1 MNFNYIGVACPSG
14 IQYDITFDNSVVG
27 YLEYAPPGLNVAS
40 YVTEPFVDYFFEG
53 GVEILRSTLP
63 AEVGGPVPTA
73 STVECV
79 VDATEPTTLPVVQDI
94 CGNVLTPATAVK
106 QSLFL
111 NDFSEAVVLSATQA
125 PDVWYTDR
133 YAPAGFVSQTVF
145 DGDVRL
151 KHSIDAADGSSSRPP
166 SYSSSFYNTQGRKYD
181 LGVATD
187 YAEIEL
193 YVPSAWATT
202 NKRMAGF
209 WVTPVDASDV
219 VSAYAI
225 VEFTSDNGNPRFQ
238 TWESAEPGGWY
249 DMGLPSG
256 FTYDSWITLK
266 IRLLPSGELY
276 CAAGSLTYQTITNA
290 PGGSV
295 RIDNTIL
302 QGYNYDP
309 TVPGGGVTYD
319 IYWDNFKWN
328 DTYAEP
334 ACEGFITYT
343 FDYEDCAGVIF
354 PWMYTYTVEHSSVP
368 VVPADGGSTVYN
380 IADAVAPSL
389 PAVTDVCGV
398 TLTGVLE
405 SIVDVPDPFTYPG
418 TRTYTYSFTDCA
430 DLSSEWKFVYTIPGV
445 EVSGIVT
452 YYNSSNTPMVGEE
465 VKLFQGTEKYSATT
479 LAGGAFTFNNV
490 APGTYDVVVSTTKNK
505 GGINST
511 DAAQANYWSVSV
523 APPSLPIP
531 IQQVRFYAGDVIGTD
546 FKILANDAGHIQQ
559 YFLTLGNPSPAF
571 TSDWTFWNV
580 DEMIGANPGAGG
592 YPQITVTGAAAT
604 MTNNMYALVTGDFNR
619 SYTPTSK
626 ASASETL
633 TLNYGENI
641 EIGAAEFELPLYAGM
656 DMNVG
661 AISLILN
668 VPADMLEVQD
678 VYLGNNPNASMLWSV
693 VGDELRISWQSL
705 DAISLQKG
713 EAMLTLKLS
722 LLAPAGDE
730 GIRLSLVDDPLNELA
745 DDSYNVIND
754 AMLVVNIVHTTYMGT
769 NEPGAAGQLTFAA
782 NPNPFRQT
790 TNFVY
795 SLPAS
800 GQLNLEI
807 YDMLGNKVKTLVNES
822 QLAGEHQLAFNAN
835 TLKPGIYIAV
845 IRLQNTDTILTQT
858 IKLVSK

>member
-1 MNFNYIGVACPSG
+1 
-14 IQYDITFDNSVVG
+14 
-27 YLEYAPPGLNVAS
+27 
-40 YVTEPFVDYFFEG
+40 
-53 GVEILRSTLP
+53 
-63 AEVGGPVPTA
+63 
-73 STVECV
+73 
-79 VDATEPTTLPVVQDI
+79 
-94 CGNVLTPATAVK
+94 
-106 QSLFL
+106 
-111 NDFSEAVVLSATQA
+111 
-125 PDVWYTDR
+125 
-133 YAPAGFVSQTVF
+133 
-145 DGDVRL
+145 
-151 KHSIDAADGSSSRPP
+151 
-166 SYSSSFYNTQGRKYD
+166 
-181 LGVATD
+181 
-187 YAEIEL
+187 
-193 YVPSAWATT
+193 
-202 NKRMAGF
+202 
-209 WVTPVDASDV
+209 
-219 VSAYAI
+219 
-225 VEFTSDNGNPRFQ
+225 
-238 TWESAEPGGWY
+238 
-249 DMGLPSG
+249 
-256 FTYDSWITLK
+256 
-266 IRLLPSGELY
+266 
-276 CAAGSLTYQTITNA
+276 
-290 PGGSV
+290 
-295 RIDNTIL
+295 
-302 QGYNYDP
+302 
-309 TVPGGGVTYD
+309 
-319 IYWDNFKWN
+319 
-328 DTYAEP
+328 
-334 ACEGFITYT
+334 
-343 FDYEDCAGVIF
+343 
-354 PWMYTYTVEHSSVP
+354 
-368 VVPADGGSTVYN
+368 
-380 IADAVAPSL
+380 
-389 PAVTDVCGV
+389 
-398 TLTGVLE
+398 
-405 SIVDVPDPFTYPG
+405 
-418 TRTYTYSFTDCA
+418 
-430 DLSSEWKFVYTIPGV
+430 
-445 EVSGIVT
+445 
-452 YYNSSNTPMVGEE
+452 
-465 VKLFQGTEKYSATT
+465 
-479 LAGGAFTFNNV
+479 
-490 APGTYDVVVSTTKNK
+490 
-505 GGINST
+505 
-511 DAAQANYWSVSV
+511 
-523 APPSLPIP
+523 
-531 IQQVRFYAGDVIGTD
+531 
-546 FKILANDAGHIQQ
+546 
-559 YFLTLGNPSPAF
+559 
-571 TSDWTFWNV
+571 
-580 DEMIGANPGAGG
+580 MIGANPGAGG